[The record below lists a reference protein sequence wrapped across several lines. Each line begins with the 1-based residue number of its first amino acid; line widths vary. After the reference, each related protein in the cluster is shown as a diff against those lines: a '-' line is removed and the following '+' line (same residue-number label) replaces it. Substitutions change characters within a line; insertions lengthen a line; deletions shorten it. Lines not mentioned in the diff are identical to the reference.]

1 MKFSKLLLLAYS
13 MTTIDAEGCPKTAL
27 DYPVTELLGTF
38 QSTVG

>member
-13 MTTIDAEGCPKTAL
+13 MKIIDAQGSFNTAL
-27 DYPVTELLGTF
+27 DYPVTELLGSF

>member
-13 MTTIDAEGCPKTAL
+13 MISVDAQECFKTAL
-27 DYPVTELLGTF
+27 DYSVTELLGTF